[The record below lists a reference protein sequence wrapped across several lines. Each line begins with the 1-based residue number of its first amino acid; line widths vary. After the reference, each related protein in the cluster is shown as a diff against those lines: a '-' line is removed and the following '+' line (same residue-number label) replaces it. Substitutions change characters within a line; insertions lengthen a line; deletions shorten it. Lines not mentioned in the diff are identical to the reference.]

1 VEIIKWEQ
9 VKRKIKDYDW
19 AKELYDSM
27 KSTTDT
33 FIETYHDDAS
43 RTAGWGH
50 NYHCDDCAGRLKFDE
65 TSPDAHVCSICGKVN
80 TGSKKD
86 NAWTASYRGRA
97 LGNCFKAGVLYN
109 LDGEAKYPEFI
120 ACVMDFFAENYEN
133 FTVESPAKRFEGKL
147 TGINLSDAVG
157 IIQGIFGMDMA
168 RDAFTEEQLS
178 KWHRQLFIPQAGMYD
193 QFSNKIYNIPAW
205 MKAAEG
211 IIGLFFNDEKIIN
224 NAFYSRF
231 GIMDQMR
238 RGVTEEGMW
247 FEYSPHY
254 HFYCAHPVTFLMYFA
269 KKYNL
274 EIPDADELYDYA
286 NALYMYPIKNMFKN
300 GRLPNPS
307 DGWPEVEITRY
318 KQQLEYA
325 AAILDN
331 DYVKQ
336 VLGTAYKEGV
346 PSIPER
352 LLFNPGYEDRGL
364 PRFGSQNN
372 PDSFN
377 AMLKN
382 DETEIFL
389 KTGIKTISH
398 AHPDVMTIE
407 LAFYGDIV
415 SEDLGSNGYSTKIF
429 QEWQHKTLS
438 HNTVI
443 LDMMD
448 QKYEPVGE
456 GIWPE
461 GIVEH
466 YENNRIRAKSKNVY
480 ECCDYTRDIRIDGPV
495 VYDEFLVK
503 GVEEYNIDWLF
514 YCKGELS
521 CGYITEAVESLGES
535 EGYQHLF
542 DIRKFSGGSD
552 WQVKFEMEDKT
563 VFLDMTGEPGT
574 EVFLVNSYTRDF
586 NSIRPGVVV
595 RRNGKGSFFKAKY
608 TCEKKGE

>member
-1 VEIIKWEQ
+1 MDIINWTEVKEKIRKFKWAEDIY
-9 VKRKIKDYDW
+9 K
-19 AKELYDSM
+19 SM
-27 KSTTDT
+27 KATTDS

-50 NYHCDDCAGRLKFDE
+50 NYHCDDCAGRLKFDI
-65 TSPDAHVCSICGKVN
+65 TSPNSHVCSVCGKVN

-86 NAWTASYRGRA
+86 NAWTASYRGTA
-97 LGNCFKAGVLYN
+97 LGTCYKAGVLYQ
-109 LDGEAKYPEFI
+109 LDGKDKYPEFI
-120 ACVMDFFAENYEN
+120 AKVMDFFADNYEG

-157 IIQGIFGMDMA
+157 LIQGIFGMDMA
-168 RDAFTEEQLS
+168 RDAFTEEQLN
-178 KWHRQLFIPQAGMYD
+178 KWHDKLFIPQAEMYD

-211 IIGLFFNDEKIIN
+211 IIGLFFKDEKIIN
-224 NAFYSRF
+224 SAFYSRF

-238 RGVTEEGMW
+238 RGVTKEGMW

-254 HFYCAHPVTFLMYFA
+254 HFYCAHPVTFLVYFA

-274 EIPDADELYDYA
+274 EIPDSAELYKYLDD
-286 NALYMYPIKNMFKN
+286 LYMFPIKNMFSN
-300 GRLPNPS
+300 GYLPNPS
-307 DGWPEVEITRY
+307 DGWPAVKVSNF

-325 AAILDN
+325 AAIIDN
-331 DYVKQ
+331 DYIKQ
-336 VLGTAYKEGV
+336 VLGTVYEDGT

-352 LLFNPGYEDRGL
+352 LLFNPGYENLGL
-364 PRFGSQNN
+364 PQFGSQNN
-372 PDSFN
+372 PDSYS
-377 AMLKN
+377 AILKN
-382 DETEIFL
+382 GISEVFL

-398 AHPDVMTIE
+398 AHPDVMTME
-407 LAFYGDIV
+407 LCFYGEVV

-443 LDMMD
+443 LDKMD

-461 GIVEH
+461 GIVE
-466 YENNRIRAKSKNVY
+466 YYDENRIRAKSKNVY

-495 VYDEFLVK
+495 VYDEFTVK
-503 GVEEYNIDWLF
+503 GVEEYNIEWLF
-514 YCKGELS
+514 YCKGELKCNYDTVAVDS
-521 CGYITEAVESLGES
+521 MGTE

-542 DIRKFSGGSD
+542 DIRKFNGSKD
-552 WQVKFEMEDKT
+552 WTIEFELEDKT
-563 VFLDMTGEPGT
+563 VVLDMEGAPET
-574 EVFLVNSYTRDF
+574 EVFLVNSYTTDF
-586 NSIRPGVVV
+586 NSTRPGVIV
-595 RRNGKGSFFKAKY
+595 RRKGTGSIYKAKY
-608 TCEKKGE
+608 TCNKKGS

>member
-1 VEIIKWEQ
+1 MNIINWNE
-9 VKRKIKDYDW
+9 VREKIKKFEW
-19 AKELYDSM
+19 AAELYETM
-27 KSTTDT
+27 KTSTDA
-33 FIETYHDDAS
+33 FIETYHDDAK

-65 TSPDAHVCSICGKVN
+65 TSPNKHVCSVCGKVN

-97 LGNCFKAGVLYN
+97 LGNCYKAGVLFQ
-109 LDGEAKYPEFI
+109 LDNEEKYPEFI
-120 ACVMDFFAENYEN
+120 AKVMDFFSDHYED

-157 IIQGIFGMDMA
+157 LIQGIFGMDMA
-168 RDAFTEEQLS
+168 RDAFTEEQLN
-178 KWHRQLFIPQAGMYD
+178 KWHDKLFIPQAEMYD

-224 NAFYSRF
+224 SAFYSRF

-254 HFYCAHPVTFLMYFA
+254 HFYCAHPVTFLVYFA

-274 EIPDADELYDYA
+274 EIPDAKELYKYLDD
-286 NALYMYPIKNMFKN
+286 LYMFPIKNMFSN
-300 GRLPNPS
+300 GNLPNPS
-307 DGWPEVEITRY
+307 DGWPAIKVTKY
-318 KQQLEYA
+318 KQQFEYA

-336 VLGTAYKEGV
+336 VLGTVYKEGT

-352 LLFNPGYEDRGL
+352 LLFNPGYEDKGL
-364 PRFGSQNN
+364 PQFGSQNN
-372 PDSFN
+372 PDSYT
-377 AMLKN
+377 AILKN
-382 DETEIFL
+382 GISEVFL
-389 KTGIKTISH
+389 KTGVKTISH
-398 AHPDVMTIE
+398 AHPDVMTME
-407 LAFYGDIV
+407 MCFYGDVV

-438 HNTVI
+438 HNTII
-443 LDMMD
+443 LDKMD

-466 YENNRIRAKSKNVY
+466 YDENRIRAKSKNVY
-480 ECCDYTRDIRIDGPV
+480 ECCDYTRDLRIDGPV
-495 VYDEFLVK
+495 VYDEFTIK
-503 GVEEYNIDWLF
+503 GVEEYNIEWLF
-514 YCKGELS
+514 YCKGELK
-521 CGYITEAVESLGES
+521 CNYETIEVESLGTE

-542 DIRKFSGGSD
+542 DIRKFDGSKN
-552 WQVKFEMEDKT
+552 WTVEFELEDKS
-563 VFLDMTGEPGT
+563 VVLDMEGAPET
-574 EVFLVNSYTRDF
+574 EVFLVNSYTTDF
-586 NSIRPGVVV
+586 NSTRPGVIV
-595 RRNGKGSFFKAKY
+595 RRKGKESLYKAKY
-608 TCEKKGE
+608 TCNRKGS

>member
-1 VEIIKWEQ
+1 MEIINWEQ
-9 VKRKIKDYDW
+9 VKQKINDYDW

-27 KSTTDT
+27 KSSTDA
-33 FIETYHDDAS
+33 FIGTYHDDAS

-65 TSPDAHVCSICGKVN
+65 TSPNAHVCSVCGKVN
-80 TGSKKD
+80 TGPKKD

-109 LDGEAKYPEFI
+109 LDGDSKYLEFI
-120 ACVMDFFAENYEN
+120 ASVMDFFADNYED

-157 IIQGIFGMDMA
+157 LIQGIFGLDMS
-168 RDAFTEEQLS
+168 RDAFSKEQIS
-178 KWHRQLFIPQAGMYD
+178 KWHEKLFIPQADMYD

-238 RGVTEEGMW
+238 RGVTKEGMW

-286 NALYMYPIKNMFKN
+286 NALYMFPIKNMFKN

-331 DYVKQ
+331 AYIKQ
-336 VLGTAYKEGV
+336 VLGTAYKEGI

-352 LLFNPGYEDRGL
+352 LLFNPGYEDKGL
-364 PRFGSQNN
+364 PHFCSQNN

-377 AMLKN
+377 AILKN
-382 DETEIFL
+382 GETEVFL
-389 KTGIKTISH
+389 KTGVKTISH

-407 LAFYGDIV
+407 LAFHGDIV

-466 YENNRIRAKSKNVY
+466 F
-480 ECCDYTRDIRIDGPV
+480 
-495 VYDEFLVK
+495 DE
-503 GVEEYNIDWLF
+503 
-514 YCKGELS
+514 
-521 CGYITEAVESLGES
+521 
-535 EGYQHLF
+535 
-542 DIRKFSGGSD
+542 
-552 WQVKFEMEDKT
+552 
-563 VFLDMTGEPGT
+563 
-574 EVFLVNSYTRDF
+574 
-586 NSIRPGVVV
+586 
-595 RRNGKGSFFKAKY
+595 
-608 TCEKKGE
+608 